1 MLKLMTP
8 NTSFILSQ
16 DDDEDISLE
25 PWEDET
31 DSNLPPSGSNPTNGR
46 LTGPAQPEKGE
57 PSKAVNG
64 KEEDESW
71 EAHLGSNQDPL
82 TSILI
87 R

>member
-1 MLKLMTP
+1 MPQPICIDLIFLL
-8 NTSFILSQ
+8 NI
-16 DDDEDISLE
+16 
-25 PWEDET
+25 
-31 DSNLPPSGSNPTNGR
+31 NPTNGR